1 MRYLHCSQS
10 ALRKLLSTVVNSSN
24 NNSPLKHII
33 SNSSSRH
40 SNNNN
45 NIFIKN
51 VHKLQLQ
58 QNHLQIAQQQQP
70 TTIQQ
75 HRLYFNSSNII
86 TTIFNIKFNKNYCNS
101 SSNNNKIIKKLSLD
115 HNHQKLYRIFNIITL
130 FIN

>member
-10 ALRKLLSTVVNSSN
+10 ALRKLLSTVVNSS
-24 NNSPLKHII
+24 PLKHII
-33 SNSSSRH
+33 NNSSSRH
-40 SNNNN
+40 SNNN